1 MNREDRHVPGDLM
14 DRYRT
19 GRLEPAVVMSV
30 EAHLT
35 RCARCRAAV
44 PYEEEWPAAGW
55 ERLEEEVD
63 RPRPGP
69 VERLLSRAGV
79 PGHLARL
86 LVATPALSRAWVV
99 AVVVVLAC
107 AVAVGQA
114 TRDVGAS
121 YLLAFLVAAPVLPL
135 AGIAP
140 AYGRHVD
147 PVHETQAATPMAG
160 PRLLLL
166 RAGAV
171 LATAVVLTA
180 AASPWLPGPPGRGA
194 GWLLPS
200 LALSVGFAA
209 AGRHRAGGRGVRAG
223 GTRRGGSRGTAR
235 RRAADRAGRE
245 RVAGRAAGGLAVP
258 YR

>member
-1 MNREDRHVPGDLM
+1 MAGGGL
-14 DRYRT
+14 
-19 GRLEPAVVMSV
+19 G
-30 EAHLT
+30 
-35 RCARCRAAV
+35 AAGGGGG
-44 PYEEEWPAAGW
+44 PAA
-55 ERLEEEVD
+55 
-63 RPRPGP
+63 PGP

-114 TRDVGAS
+114 ARDVGAS